1 MINILD
7 DIRAQDITIADVR
20 QKIRGHALLSSIDAK
35 RVCDKVRS
43 IWKFGNQNSS
53 EILDEIPSEQLSDKI
68 ERLFEKEDA
77 NSHAAVDEEQTSQ
90 ASTSDQI
97 SHASKSSTRIF
108 TNANVETLI
117 SCCKSIIQDGRVL
130 RQRMVDALNKTKRGQ
145 ALLDTFKLD
154 QLQTRLKYERLKH
167 VKKTKNK

>member
-1 MINILD
+1 M
-7 DIRAQDITIADVR
+7 
-20 QKIRGHALLSSIDAK
+20 LSSIDAK

-53 EILDEIPSEQLSDKI
+53 EILDEIPNEQLSDKI

-108 TNANVETLI
+108 TNTNVETLI